1 MTLRPFFTLAVLFVM
16 PSLADCIDGSRDT
29 TEEEKQF
36 YVRTMDAVKAALP
49 AAPAGWTL
57 EDRTRISAPGSV
69 CTGSGKLPLRGSYEV
84 RFFSKDAIA
93 KLDAIEAEHRKRLA
107 ALKQLP
113 ADKQAEYDEVART
126 SRDLDRQARKLMS
139 TDKEQALKLA
149 EQSKEMTKKAHEI
162 RQAHLASIAPQ
173 IDALSKEQYEAT
185 KDVWTEVRLKV
196 NVNGF
201 NFEVPTGAETA
212 ELAKANVALRSP
224 KKTLLAYGAWNRLGA
239 GYKPVYS
246 AGSTT
251 RVANVMV
258 EAIGDPGPAAQILSG
273 LNAGAISGLIAR

>member
-1 MTLRPFFTLAVLFVM
+1 MTLRSLFTFTALFVM
-16 PSLADCIDGSRDT
+16 PIWADCIDGSRDT
-29 TEEEKQF
+29 TAEEKQF
-36 YVRTMDAVKAALP
+36 YVQTLDAVKAALP

-69 CTGSGKLPLRGSYEV
+69 CTGSGKLPLRASYEV

-93 KLDAIEAEHRKRLA
+93 KLDAVEAEHRKRIA

-113 ADKQAEYDEVART
+113 ADKQAEYDEIART
-126 SRDLDRQARKLMS
+126 GRDLDRQARKLMA
-139 TDKEQALKLA
+139 TDKEQATKLA

-173 IDALSKEQYEAT
+173 IDALSKEQYETT
-185 KDVWTEVRLKV
+185 KDVSTEVRLKI

-201 NFEVPTGAETA
+201 GFDVPNGAETGQ
-212 ELAKANVALRSP
+212 LASANVALTSP
-224 KKTLLAYGAWNRLGA
+224 KKTLLAYGAWNRQGSSF
-239 GYKPVYS
+239 KPVYS

-258 EAIGDPGPAAQILSG
+258 EALGDPGQAEQILSG